1 MLKRW
6 FLIYKGFLKKSP
18 EKSPLKIDVFL
29 FYKMRGIVEKLFKTE
44 KSPKIAKSHQK
55 SPYIFQSSWE

>member
-44 KSPKIAKSHQK
+44 KVTENSKSHQK

>member
-18 EKSPLKIDVFL
+18 EKSPLKIDIFL
-29 FYKMRGIVEKLFKTE
+29 FYKMRGIVEKLLKTE
-44 KSPKIAKSHQK
+44 KVTENSKKSPKVTLYFSI
-55 SPYIFQSSWE
+55 